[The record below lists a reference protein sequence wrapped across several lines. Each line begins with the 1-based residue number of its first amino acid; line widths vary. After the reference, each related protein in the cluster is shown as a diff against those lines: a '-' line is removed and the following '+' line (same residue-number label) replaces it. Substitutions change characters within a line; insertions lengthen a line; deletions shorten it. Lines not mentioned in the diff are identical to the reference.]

1 MKNHRRRTRK
11 AAVTAAAVL
20 LLSQPAAA
28 QNTLA
33 EFCEALYIIAGLL
46 ASVML
51 VLQGLKWVMSDAP
64 QERLDAKKGIMYV
77 LIGLLV
83 VYMAAIFVSLLYC
96 QTIQGYDENC
106 PGADCSINCSLG
118 AIGGCNIQGATG
130 PSNPNPVCANAC
142 GAGGGQCTIDA
153 SACSGIGGASGTD
166 ANANTQCQDYLG
178 ASATCCCM
186 PAP

>member
-1 MKNHRRRTRK
+1 MKRAITSRITLSFGI
-11 AAVTAAAVL
+11 L
-20 LLSQPAAA
+20 LLAAPPAAA
-28 QNTLA
+28 QSTLA
-33 EFCEALYIIAGLL
+33 DFCEALYIIAGLL

-106 PGADCSINCSLG
+106 PGPDCSIDCSLS
-118 AIGGCNIQGATG
+118 AIGGCNIQTATDG
-130 PSNPNPVCANAC
+130 YNPNPLCADRC
-142 GAGGGQCTIDA
+142 GGSGQCTINA
-153 SACSGIGGASGTD
+153 GACSGIGGTPGTD
-166 ANANTQCQDYLG
+166 AEANTACQDNLG
-178 ASATCCCM
+178 TDATCCCT
-186 PAP
+186 